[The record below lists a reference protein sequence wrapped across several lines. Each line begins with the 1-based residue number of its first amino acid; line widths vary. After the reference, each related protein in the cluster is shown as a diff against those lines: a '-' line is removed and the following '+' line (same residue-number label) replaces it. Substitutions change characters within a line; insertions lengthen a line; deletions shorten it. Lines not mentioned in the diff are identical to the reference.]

1 METKGEARMNSCY
14 ISEAGHLGRLIC
26 LPMALRAAVELNVFN
41 IISEFG
47 PGAQLS
53 SRDLVAKIPTTNP
66 NAHVYLE
73 RILRLLAASSFL
85 SVSTRTSSSP
95 ESITN
100 TNGHHNGDTNGVVN
114 HDNEKVTE
122 RVYGLTKESHCLVPR
137 KDDGVS
143 LVPMLMFVADKIVVE
158 SFYNLKEV
166 VLQEGRV
173 PFDMTHGASIF
184 EYAGKDPRMNKV
196 FNEAMGDFSV
206 IAFDEVLKVYNG
218 FLDMKEL
225 VDVGGGIGT
234 SLSNIVTKYPFIRG
248 INFDLSHVIS
258 SAPNYTGVEH
268 VAGDM
273 FEELPKAQNILLK
286 WVLHDW
292 DDKQCLKLLK
302 TCWNSLPAEGGK
314 VIVIEFVVPSKIADN
329 PESYNAL
336 TPDLL
341 MMALNPGGKER
352 TLLEFY
358 DLANAA
364 GFAKAKPFPIS
375 EGLHV
380 IEFHK

>member
-1 METKGEARMNSCY
+1 MDAKLEEANNGCY
-14 ISEAGHLGRLIC
+14 ISEAGNLGRLIC
-26 LPMALRAAVELNVFN
+26 LPMALRAAIELNVFN

-53 SRDLVAKIPTTNP
+53 SQDLVAKIPTTNP
-66 NAHVYLE
+66 NAHIYLE

-85 SVSTRTSSSP
+85 SVTTRTSSKSSP
-95 ESITN
+95 TSII
-100 TNGHHNGDTNGVVN
+100 NGRNGNINGGDQHHDKKV
-114 HDNEKVTE
+114 VTE
-122 RVYGLTKESHCLVPR
+122 RVYGLTKESRCLVPR
-137 KDDGVS
+137 EEDGVS
-143 LVPMLMFVADKIVVE
+143 LVPMLMFVADKVVVE

-166 VLQEGRV
+166 VLRQGCV
-173 PFDMTHGASIF
+173 PFDMTHGVSIF
-184 EYAGKDPRMNKV
+184 EYAGKEPRMNKV

-206 IAFDEVLKVYNG
+206 VAFDEVLKVYNG
-218 FLDMKEL
+218 FVDMKEL

-234 SLSNIVTKYPFIRG
+234 SLSNIVAKYPHIRG

-258 SAPNYTGVEH
+258 VAPNYPGVEH

-292 DDKQCLKLLK
+292 DDEQCLKLLK
-302 TCWNSLPAEGGK
+302 NCWNSLPEGGK
-314 VIVIEFVVPSKIADN
+314 VIVIEFVIPSEIGDN
-329 PESYNAL
+329 AESFNAL

-352 TLLEFY
+352 NLVEFY
-358 DLANAA
+358 DLANAT
-364 GFAKAKPFPIS
+364 GFTKAKSHPIS
-375 EGLHV
+375 QGLHV